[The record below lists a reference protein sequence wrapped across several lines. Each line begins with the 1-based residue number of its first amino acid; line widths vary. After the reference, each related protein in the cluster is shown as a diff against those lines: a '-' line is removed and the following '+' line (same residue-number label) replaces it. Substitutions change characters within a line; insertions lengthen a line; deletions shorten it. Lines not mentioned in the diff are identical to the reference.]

1 MRFNISIKYYTSM
14 KNIIYISKIFPAK
27 RKSYQTNQTLK
38 SKYPPHS
45 KTFELNIL
53 EVTNTWQNNIYM
65 QETLPSIE

>member
-38 SKYPPHS
+38 CKYPPHS
-45 KTFELNIL
+45 KTFKLNML

>member
-38 SKYPPHS
+38 CKYG
-45 KTFELNIL
+45 NG
-53 EVTNTWQNNIYM
+53 NNNNNICV
-65 QETLPSIE
+65 

>member
-14 KNIIYISKIFPAK
+14 KNIIYISKLFQAK
-27 RKSYQTNQTLK
+27 RKSYQTLK
-38 SKYPPHS
+38 CKYPLHS
-45 KTFELNIL
+45 KTFELNML